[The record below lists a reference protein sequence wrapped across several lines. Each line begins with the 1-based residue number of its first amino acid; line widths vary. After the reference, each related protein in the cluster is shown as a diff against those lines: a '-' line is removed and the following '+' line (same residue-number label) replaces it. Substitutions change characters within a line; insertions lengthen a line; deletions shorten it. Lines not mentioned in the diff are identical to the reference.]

1 MSARKPS
8 KQMSEAQA
16 LAAGRAAGEKAT
28 LMKLKPHEW
37 EFEIPCPHT
46 SGPLFALTCAEA
58 AQDLRFNLMEAQQK
72 KFGPW
77 TDKKANVY
85 FNFETGWV
93 EGIVETFLKIHDAQE
108 QKRGTEDDPLEDNDE
123 EPDGMH
129 EHYVPPPVA
138 KDDMMFG

>member
-8 KQMSEAQA
+8 KQMSAVQA
-16 LAAGRAAGEKAT
+16 RAVGRAAGKRAT
-28 LMKLKPHEW
+28 LRLKAHEW
-37 EFEIPCPHT
+37 AFEIPCPRT
-46 SGPLFALTCAEA
+46 NGRLFALACAGA
-58 AQDLRFNLMEAQQK
+58 TQNLRFELMKAEQK
-72 KFGPW
+72 KFGPG
-77 TDKKANVY
+77 TDEKVW
-85 FNFETGWV
+85 FNFEAGWV

-129 EHYVPPPVA
+129 EHYIPPPVA

>member
-28 LMKLKPHEW
+28 LMKLKPHE
-37 EFEIPCPHT
+37 FEIPCPRT
-46 SGPLFALTCAEA
+46 SGALFALTCAEA
-58 AQDLRFNLMEAQQK
+58 AQNLRFNLMEAQQK

-93 EGIVETFLKIHDAQE
+93 EGIVETFLKIHAAQE
-108 QKRGTEDDPLEDNDE
+108 QKRGAVEDDPPEDNDE

-138 KDDMMFG
+138 KDDPMYR